1 MKEKDTKKKTFY
13 NFNNR
18 SSIWFDCQKWPE
30 VDFWSCSND
39 VTKIFAAYWLVVILA
54 VLTKPLLSEMLFD
67 NFSLWKLTTFCIH
80 CSPVAGESGCM
91 YIRFGIS
98 GSAFPATIH
107 RLLWNLYRQSS
118 TATKSINKIY
128 LARLSK
134 PDTLTLHGGN
144 MRLKINYIAELS
156 FAVLKKMV
164 ENEVINYR
172 YNKFTFN

>member
-1 MKEKDTKKKTFY
+1 
-13 NFNNR
+13 
-18 SSIWFDCQKWPE
+18 
-30 VDFWSCSND
+30 
-39 VTKIFAAYWLVVILA
+39 L
-54 VLTKPLLSEMLFD
+54 
-67 NFSLWKLTTFCIH
+67 
-80 CSPVAGESGCM
+80 
-91 YIRFGIS
+91 
-98 GSAFPATIH
+98 

-144 MRLKINYIAELS
+144 MRLKINYIADLS